1 MQLRQ
6 PCAGGIV
13 FDAAGRLLLVERGR
27 PPSSGCWSVPG
38 GHCLPGETAAA
49 ACVRELAEETGLLVQ
64 VLRSA
69 GQVRRSGE
77 SGIVY
82 DIEDFVC
89 RAVGGA
95 LRAGDDASEVRWVS
109 SAELAEL
116 PLVPGLLESLASWDL
131 LPR

>member
-27 PPSSGCWSVPG
+27 PPSLGCWSVPG

-69 GQVRRSGE
+69 GRVRRSGE

>member
-27 PPSSGCWSVPG
+27 PPSLGCWSVPG

-69 GQVRRSGE
+69 GRVRRSGE

-109 SAELAEL
+109 SAELAEV